1 MLRQMHPQ
9 LPEHFHRAWSRR
21 TAFEAWGDERH
32 KALKRSEK
40 ISKALL
46 SLSGTEA
53 CRLRSAEAKAKLAA
67 PCVAS
72 QAQKLAW
79 MLQGWSTAE
88 ADRPRRRR

>member
-1 MLRQMHPQ
+1 MVLRQMHPQ

-46 SLSGTEA
+46 CFL
-53 CRLRSAEAKAKLAA
+53 
-67 PCVAS
+67 
-72 QAQKLAW
+72 
-79 MLQGWSTAE
+79 
-88 ADRPRRRR
+88 